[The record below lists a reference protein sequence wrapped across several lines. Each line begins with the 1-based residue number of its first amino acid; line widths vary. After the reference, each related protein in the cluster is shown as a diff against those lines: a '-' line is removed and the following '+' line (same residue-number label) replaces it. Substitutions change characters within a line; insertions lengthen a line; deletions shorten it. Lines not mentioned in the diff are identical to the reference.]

1 MGYAWIA
8 AKLEDTYNGN
18 TNYTVSSMLIVS
30 ECSVT
35 DHNRAGRF
43 ASLMDLYERN
53 YIGLRRLAPQLPQQP
68 LTLCSQVPGGLDL
81 YLQLIE
87 RHRYTTDIVLTY
99 RFAYVEGWR
108 AEPNLGIRIY
118 HDARQ
123 AEVMSAQLR
132 HWAAFESTQCDALHQ
147 RWRVNRFLWKWL
159 NYCLYQG
166 HCFPP
171 SSFSGSLDL
180 NPAA

>member
-68 LTLCSQVPGGLDL
+68 LTLCSQVPDGLDL